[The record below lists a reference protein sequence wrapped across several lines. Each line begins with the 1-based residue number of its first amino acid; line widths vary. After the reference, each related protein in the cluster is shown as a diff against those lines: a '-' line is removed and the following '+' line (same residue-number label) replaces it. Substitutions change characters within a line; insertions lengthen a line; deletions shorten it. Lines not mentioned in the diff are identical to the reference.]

1 MERRHFLRRTT
12 AAGATALAA
21 GTLTAAAVN
30 TGTATAMTTGKTT
43 AAPRRT
49 GPLRVDIVMFD
60 GVEELDCIAP
70 YEVFSTSAM
79 HSAGGVRVRY
89 VTTGRLGAVRA
100 AYGTEIRV
108 AHRWAPE
115 EADVIVVPGGGY
127 SRRDGPGIWAEIDSG
142 VLPRALAAAPREG
155 LTVTSLCTGAL
166 LLSAAGLT
174 KGRPCTT
181 HHGAK
186 ADLAAQGGIVKNA
199 RVVDDGDL
207 VTAGGHLLG
216 PGVGPV
222 AGQTR
227 TRGGRGDWGGGHA
240 GVRGARHGLDGVLA
254 VAQGGRVRAV
264 HTAGSRAV
272 HAAGTA
278 RCSHGGTA
286 CRSHGEAAWA
296 PSEPGARRRGAPLP
310 VLLLPEWP
318 RPPGSAGLLSGRVV
332 TRRT

>member
-12 AAGATALAA
+12 AAAGATALAA
-21 GTLTAAAVN
+21 GTLTATAVN
-30 TGTATAMTTGKTT
+30 AGTATAMTTGKTT

-108 AHRWAPE
+108 AHRWAPQ

-207 VTAGGHLLG
+207 VTAGGISSGLELG
-216 PGVGPV
+216 LWLVRRELGADAAIGVEGMLEYE
-222 AGQTR
+222 A
-227 TRGGRGDWGGGHA
+227 RGTVW
-240 GVRGARHGLDGVLA
+240 
-254 VAQGGRVRAV
+254 
-264 HTAGSRAV
+264 TAS
-272 HAAGTA
+272 
-278 RCSHGGTA
+278 S
-286 CRSHGEAAWA
+286 
-296 PSEPGARRRGAPLP
+296 P
-310 VLLLPEWP
+310 
-318 RPPGSAGLLSGRVV
+318 
-332 TRRT
+332 